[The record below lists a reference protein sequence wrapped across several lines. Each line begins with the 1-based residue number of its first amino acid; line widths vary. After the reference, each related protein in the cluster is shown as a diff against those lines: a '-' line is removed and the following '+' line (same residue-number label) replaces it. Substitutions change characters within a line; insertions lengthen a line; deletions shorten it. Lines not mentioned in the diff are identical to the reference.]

1 MGWGILYIMHM
12 FLTISS
18 LLQMQYLV
26 VIHSMMTKSS

>member
-18 LLQMQYLV
+18 LLQVQYLV
-26 VIHSMMTKSS
+26 IIHSSQ